1 MKIKLSDIKSGFQD
15 RLFDIPASSI
25 PNRGTNFKDN
35 SIRCTL
41 SSFAIKGNKYSLK
54 GFIDTIIS
62 YECVR
67 CLDAFESKICL
78 PLDISLHN
86 NKLKKPVKSE
96 SENTINFLSSAN
108 EIDIGTLL
116 ADFIELEKPMNP
128 LCKNEC
134 LGLCTICGINKS
146 KTSCDCKTDNGN
158 EVWDELKK
166 LEIKEN

>member
-1 MKIKLSDIKSGFQD
+1 MKIKLSDIESGFKD
-15 RLFDIPASSI
+15 KFFDIPTNSI
-25 PNRGTNFKDN
+25 PNRGTSFKHN
-35 SIRCTL
+35 SIHCTL
-41 SSFAIKGNKYSLK
+41 SSITFQSNRYGLNGY
-54 GFIDTIIS
+54 IDVTIGH
-62 YECVR
+62 ECVR
-67 CLDAFESKICL
+67 CLDAFESKIRL

-128 LCKNEC
+128 LCTNEC

-146 KTSCDCKTDNGN
+146 KTSCDCKTDKGN

-166 LEIKEN
+166 LEIKES